1 MPATIGFPLDKFHF
15 QSDSV
20 FEGLPKADLEFL
32 ESKMV
37 VNKVRKGKT
46 VFNEGSYPSG
56 IFYLLKGKVKKFK
69 ADREGR
75 EQIIY
80 VCNSGELLGYPAL
93 LSEET
98 FSDSAT
104 TLEDSIIA
112 FIPKDD
118 FLFLLNQSTTLSNR
132 LLKNLSHEFV
142 VLENSIATFAHK
154 SVRERLA
161 LSLLILKDK
170 YKEKGETNKKA
181 EIILSREDL
190 SNIVGTAV
198 ETLVRLL
205 HDFKDE
211 GLIETEG
218 KKIRVLNAKALV
230 KIANFY

>member
-132 LLKNLSHEFV
+132 LLKNLSHEFG
-142 VLENSIATFAHK
+142 VLENSIATFA
-154 SVRERLA
+154 
-161 LSLLILKDK
+161 
-170 YKEKGETNKKA
+170 
-181 EIILSREDL
+181 
-190 SNIVGTAV
+190 
-198 ETLVRLL
+198 
-205 HDFKDE
+205 
-211 GLIETEG
+211 
-218 KKIRVLNAKALV
+218 
-230 KIANFY
+230 